1 MLKNDLTPNKFF
13 GTFFSPEALVKAHY
27 REVYPQI
34 EEDSSIFRNMDM
46 VKEHFNLT
54 SGDNAFYHRTPDCRY
69 FVVI

>member
-1 MLKNDLTPNKFF
+1 MVNHSLTPNKFF
-13 GTFFSPEALVKAHY
+13 GTFISPEDLVKAHY

-34 EEDSSIFRNMDM
+34 EEDSPIFRNMDM

-54 SGDNAFYHRTPDCRY
+54 SGDDAFYHRTPDCRY